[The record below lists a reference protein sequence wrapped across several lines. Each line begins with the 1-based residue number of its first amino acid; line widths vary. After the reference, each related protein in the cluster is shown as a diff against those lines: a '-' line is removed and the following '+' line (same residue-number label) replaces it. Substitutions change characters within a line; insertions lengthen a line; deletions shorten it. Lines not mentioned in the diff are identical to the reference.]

1 MKVYVLIISDCEMRP
16 RCDIITTAVF
26 AKHEDA
32 LKAMEDEISDM
43 IDAEQI
49 EDSEVERFKAHDYAV
64 ATDGRF
70 VWKIEERNF
79 VPC

>member
-32 LKAMEDEISDM
+32 LKAMENEIAGM

-49 EDSEVERFKAHDYAV
+49 EDLEVERFEAHDYAIS
-64 ATDGRF
+64 TDGRF